1 MAREVNNLAREVYNL
16 TREVYNLASE
26 IYNMARISWP
36 DTIPQRSTIWPGW
49 AQIFDQRTL
58 ILSIITQ
65 VRLREIWLNIE
76 SGFPRNHS
84 LDDNM

>member
-26 IYNMARISWP
+26 VYNMARISWP

-49 AQIFDQRTL
+49 AQIFDPGSVL
-58 ILSIITQ
+58 GPLSF
-65 VRLREIWLNIE
+65 LL
-76 SGFPRNHS
+76 
-84 LDDNM
+84 